1 MSTDNTENA
10 NLGIGTDEWV
20 AQHEKRLARRSGLL
34 GVVDLLNQKVS
45 PLIRYAILG
54 AGAIAFGLF
63 VHNLYLLRIAAN
75 LGVFLALTL
84 GLNVVMG
91 FAGLLDLGF
100 VAFFGFGAYGYALT
114 SSAQLNQHW
123 PTWLSIPA
131 IVITTAFLGYLVSLP
146 SRRLFGDYLAIVTLF
161 FGQVFIQLIISSDS
175 ITFPGHEDSSDITG
189 GSNGIP
195 GLDPFKFFG
204 YTFKNITSYYWL
216 LLILVAL
223 LLVAITRVDRTRVG
237 RAWRTVREDPLASQ
251 SMGIKVNNLKMLAFV
266 VGAAIAGLAG
276 TIFAGIQNAVFING
290 FDMPLLTLIYAAVI
304 LGGSGSIPGSIM
316 GAFIMSVLPEILR
329 VQNYSELLFIAVL
342 ILTVAALGKSW
353 KKFGF
358 NIAMVIFIGFLFKVI
373 FAALNIATTP
383 TKTWAIAPVSKA
395 LKYWLFIPA
404 DRILWGN
411 IAFVLLIAL
420 IANYSIAKEK
430 VKLYLLPIIAYLAI
444 FVWEDRLVADPNT
457 TRQLI
462 IGMML
467 VVLMIVRPQGFLGK
481 VRVEVL

>member
-1 MSTDNTENA
+1 MTEQTNSA

-20 AQHEKRLARRSGLL
+20 AQHEKRLARRAGLL
-34 GVVDLLNQKVS
+34 GLVDLLNQKVS
-45 PLIRYAILG
+45 PLVRYAILG
-54 AGAIAFGLF
+54 AAAIGFGAF
-63 VHNLYLLRIAAN
+63 VHNLYLLRIGAN
-75 LGVFLALTL
+75 LAVFLALTL

-100 VAFFGFGAYGYALT
+100 VAFFGFGAYAYALT
-114 SSAQLNQHW
+114 TSAQLNQHW
-123 PTWLSIPA
+123 PTYFSVPA

-175 ITFPGHEDSSDITG
+175 ITFPGHEDSVDITG

-195 GLDPFKFFG
+195 GLDQFKLFG
-204 YTFKNITSYYWL
+204 YTFKTITDYYWL
-216 LLILVAL
+216 LLVVVAL

-251 SMGIKVNNLKMLAFV
+251 SMGIKVNNLKMLAFI
-266 VGAAIAGLAG
+266 VGAAIAGLCG
-276 TIFAGIQNAVFING
+276 TIYAAIQNAVFING

-304 LGGSGSIPGSIM
+304 LGGSGSIPGSIL
-316 GAFIMSVLPEILR
+316 GAFVMSVLPEILR
-329 VQNYSELLFIAVL
+329 VQNYSEILFLTVL
-342 ILTVAALGKSW
+342 ILAVAALSKGW
-353 KKFGF
+353 KRFGF
-358 NIAMVIFIGFLFKVI
+358 NASLVILLGLLVKVI
-373 FAALNIATTP
+373 SSALSLATTP
-383 TKTWAIAPVSKA
+383 TSTWAVGPVSKA
-395 LKYWLFIPA
+395 LKYWLLMPA
-404 DRILWGN
+404 NRILWGN

-420 IANYSIAKEK
+420 IANYSIAKER
-430 VKLYLLPIIAYLAI
+430 VKFYLLPLIAFIAI
-444 FVWEDRLVADPNT
+444 FVWEVRLVIEPNT

-481 VRVEVL
+481 TRVEVL

>member
-1 MSTDNTENA
+1 MTEQTTPE

-34 GVVDLLNQKVS
+34 GIVDLLNQKVS
-45 PLIRYAILG
+45 PAIRYAILG
-54 AGAIAFGLF
+54 AFAVGFGLF
-63 VHNLYLLRIAAN
+63 VHDLYLLRIAAN

-100 VAFFGFGAYGYALT
+100 VAFFGFGAYAYALT

-123 PTWLSIPA
+123 PTYLSLPA

-161 FGQVFIQLIISSDS
+161 FGQVFIQLVISSDS
-175 ITFPGHEDSSDITG
+175 ITFPGHEDYTDITG

-195 GLDPFKFFG
+195 SLDPFKFFG
-204 YTFKNITSYYWL
+204 YSFKTITDYYWL
-216 LLILVAL
+216 LLVLLAL
-223 LLVAITRVDRTRVG
+223 LIVFISRIDRTRVG
-237 RAWRTVREDPLASQ
+237 RAWRTVREDSLASQ
-251 SMGIKVNNLKMLAFV
+251 SMGIKVNNLKMLAFI
-266 VGAAIAGLAG
+266 VGASIAGLAG
-276 TIFAGIQNAVFING
+276 TIYAAIQNAVFING

-304 LGGSGSIPGSIM
+304 LGGSGSIPGSIL
-316 GAFIMSVLPEILR
+316 GAFVMSVLPEILR
-329 VQNYSELLFIAVL
+329 VQNYSEILFLAVL
-342 ILTVAALGKSW
+342 VLTVVALSKTW
-353 KKFGF
+353 KRIGFNLGLIVLFGF
-358 NIAMVIFIGFLFKVI
+358 LVKVI
-373 FAALNIATTP
+373 ATAFNFATTP
-383 TKTWAIAPVSKA
+383 TATWAIGPVSKV
-395 LKYWLFIPA
+395 LQHWLFMPA
-404 DRILWGN
+404 NRLVWGN

-420 IANYSIAKEK
+420 IANYSIAQER
-430 VKLYLLPIIAYLAI
+430 VKFYLLPVIAFIAI
-444 FVWEDRLVADPNT
+444 FVWEVRLVIEPNT

-481 VRVEVL
+481 TRVEVL

>member
-1 MSTDNTENA
+1 MTTD

-34 GVVDLLNQKVS
+34 GIVDLLNQKIPPVS
-45 PLIRYAILG
+45 RYVILG
-54 AGAIAFGLF
+54 IGAVAFGAL
-63 VHNLYLLRIAAN
+63 VHDLYLLRIAAN
-75 LGVFLALTL
+75 LGTFLMLTL

-100 VAFFGFGAYGYALT
+100 VAFFGFGAYAYALT

-123 PTWLSIPA
+123 PTYVSIPA

-161 FGQVFIQLIISSDS
+161 FGQVFIQLVLSSDS
-175 ITFPGHEDSSDITG
+175 ITFPGREESTDITG

-195 GLDPFKFFG
+195 GLDPFKLFG
-204 YTFKNITSYYWL
+204 HTFKSTTDYYWL
-216 LLILVAL
+216 LVII
-223 LLVAITRVDRTRVG
+223 VAILLIAITKVDRTRVG
-237 RAWRTVREDPLASQ
+237 RAWRTVREDTLASQ
-251 SMGIKVNNLKMLAFV
+251 SMGIKVNNLKMLAFI
-266 VGAAIAGLAG
+266 VGASIAGLAG
-276 TIFAGIQNAVFING
+276 TIFAGVQSAVFING

-329 VQNYSELLFIAVL
+329 VQNYSEILFLSVL
-342 ILTVAALGKSW
+342 ILAIAAIGKNW
-353 KKFGF
+353 KRFGI
-358 NIAMVIFIGFLFKVI
+358 NIASVVVIGFIVKIISSLADLSITSAKV
-373 FAALNIATTP
+373 
-383 TKTWAIAPVSKA
+383 WAVGPVSK
-395 LKYWLFIPA
+395 LLQHWLYMPA
-404 DRILWGN
+404 NRIVWGN
-411 IAFVLLIAL
+411 FAFVILIAL
-420 IANYSIAKEK
+420 IAYYSIAKERIK
-430 VKLYLLPIIAYLAI
+430 YFLLPVIAYVAI
-444 FVWEDRLVADPNT
+444 FVWEVRLIAEPNV

-481 VRVEVL
+481 ARVEVL

>member
-1 MSTDNTENA
+1 MTEQTTPE

-20 AQHEKRLARRSGLL
+20 AQHEKRLSRRAGLL
-34 GVVDLLNQKVS
+34 GIVDFLNQKVS
-45 PLIRYAILG
+45 PLVRYLLLAIFAVGFG
-54 AGAIAFGLF
+54 AL

-75 LGVFLALTL
+75 LAVFLALTL

-100 VAFFGFGAYGYALT
+100 VAFFGFGAYAYALT

-123 PTWLSIPA
+123 PTYLSVPA

-175 ITFPGHEDSSDITG
+175 ITFPGHEDSVDITG

-195 GLDPFKFFG
+195 GLDQFKLFG
-204 YTFKNITSYYWL
+204 YTFKTITDYYWL
-216 LLILVAL
+216 LLVVVAL

-251 SMGIKVNNLKMLAFV
+251 SMGIKVNNLKMLAFI
-266 VGAAIAGLAG
+266 VGAAIAGLCG
-276 TIFAGIQNAVFING
+276 TIYAAIQNAVFING

-304 LGGSGSIPGSIM
+304 LGGSGSIPGSIL
-316 GAFIMSVLPEILR
+316 GAFVMSVLPEILR
-329 VQNYSELLFIAVL
+329 VQNYSEILFLTVL
-342 ILTVAALGKSW
+342 ILAVAALSKGW
-353 KKFGF
+353 KRFGF
-358 NIAMVIFIGFLFKVI
+358 NASLVILLGLLVKVI
-373 FAALNIATTP
+373 SSALSLATTP
-383 TKTWAIAPVSKA
+383 TSTWAVGPVSKA
-395 LKYWLFIPA
+395 LKYWLLMPA
-404 DRILWGN
+404 NRILWGN

-420 IANYSIAKEK
+420 IANYSIAKER
-430 VKLYLLPIIAYLAI
+430 VKFYLLPLIAFIAI
-444 FVWEDRLVADPNT
+444 FVWEVRLVIEPNT

-481 VRVEVL
+481 TRVEVL